1 MILDI
6 EPTLPAVLARAVRLF
21 GDSPAIVTDAGTLS
35 FRQLDAAV
43 TRAAAAFD
51 AAGLRH
57 GDRVGMWAPNSAEW
71 VVAALGAIVLGGI
84 IVPLNTRLKGKE
96 AAYILGRSRAR
107 LLVTVGEFLGTRY
120 PDLIAGE
127 PLPALERTVLL
138 NGAAAGAAQIG
149 WSEFLALGAPAAGVS
164 AAVHSRVAPEDLC
177 DIMFTSGTTGQPKG
191 VMSRHVQNVRVYDT
205 WRQFVGLRQGDR
217 YLIVNPFFHTFG
229 YKAGM
234 LACLIAGATMYP
246 MAVFDAGTLLERI
259 ARDRITVLPGAPTIF
274 QSMLAHE
281 ARARTDLSSLR
292 LAVTGAASVPP
303 VLIRRMREELG
314 FEVIVTA
321 YGLTEST
328 GTVTICPPGSSD
340 ETVATRCGV
349 AIPGVEMKCVDE
361 HGKAVPAGEPGEVL
375 VRGYNVMHG
384 YFEDP
389 KATAEA
395 IDADGWL
402 HTGDVGVID
411 EAGLLRITDRKKDMF
426 IVGGFNCYPAEIE
439 KILSEHPAIAQS
451 AVIGVPD
458 ERMGEVGKAYVVLRP
473 GASADAAGIIAWSRE
488 NMANYKVPRFVEIVA
503 QLPTNAS
510 GKVQKFSLRE
520 GNAG

>member
-1 MILDI
+1 
-6 EPTLPAVLARAVRLF
+6 V
-21 GDSPAIVTDAGTLS
+21 
-35 FRQLDAAV
+35 
-43 TRAAAAFD
+43 
-51 AAGLRH
+51 
-57 GDRVGMWAPNSAEW
+57 WAPNSPEW
-71 VVAALGAIVLGGI
+71 IVAALGALVLGGI

-96 AAYILGRSRAR
+96 AAFILRRSGAK

-120 PDLIAGE
+120 PELLAGE
-127 PLPALERTVLL
+127 QLPALEGIVLL
-138 NGAAAGAAQIG
+138 GGAAARAGASQAGGKPASSNLIG
-149 WSEFLALGAPAAGVS
+149 WPLIEWAEFLARGEPIPGTS
-164 AAVHSRVAPEDLC
+164 ASARSRVVPGDVC

-191 VMSRHVQNVRVYDT
+191 VMSRHEQNVRVYDT

-229 YKAGM
+229 YKAGW
-234 LACLIAGATMYP
+234 LACLIAGATVYP

-281 ARARTDLSSLR
+281 ACPRTDLSSLR

-340 ETVATRCGV
+340 EIVATRCGV
-349 AIPGVEMKCVDE
+349 AIPGVEMKCVNGRGE
-361 HGKAVPAGEPGEVL
+361 TVPADEPGEVL

-411 EAGLLRITDRKKDMF
+411 AAGLLRITDRKKDMF

-458 ERMGEVGKAYVVLRP
+458 ERLGEVGKAYVVLRP
-473 GASADAAGIIAWSRE
+473 GASAEPSGIIAWSRE
-488 NMANYKVPRFVEIVA
+488 NMANYKVPRYVEIVA